1 MIVTI
6 LPELAAWWTAHGAKT
21 DAIYADDN
29 CTYWRVDAED
39 KDPRCKDSAYIN
51 LIIKEQFAVASLTQ
65 KKFKA
70 PLYFLRQSGQPINT
84 LNRDKK
90 TAVPVSKDKTALLEL
105 VKHDKN
111 SGLSVG
117 CQETDRDVLT
127 FLQESLRSGANFI
140 MYVLAESLVENFETK
155 SIIRLLENLES
166 GDNQKC
172 CKKSSKESK
181 PVANAVCAQA
191 ASK

>member
-6 LPELAAWWTAHGAKT
+6 LPELAKWWQEHGAKT

-39 KDPRCKDSAYIN
+39 KDPRCKDAAYIN
-51 LIIKEQFAVASLTQ
+51 LVIKEQFAVASLTQ

-84 LNRDKK
+84 INRDKK
-90 TAVPVSKDKTALLEL
+90 TAVPVSRDKTALLEL

-117 CQETDRDVLT
+117 CLETDEGVLV
-127 FLQESLRSGANFI
+127 FLQESLRTGAGFI
-140 MYVLAESLVENFETK
+140 MYVLAVSIVENFETK
-155 SIIRLLENLES
+155 SIIRLLENQES
-166 GDNQKC
+166 GESKKC

-181 PVANAVCAQA
+181 PVTNALCAQA
-191 ASK
+191 ANK